1 MIFNR
6 LRTRRPTTAPSGG
19 CPYAHAHTAP
29 HPAPAAADPVPPGPR
44 LPPAPAAGRLP
55 AVPAAGQLP
64 PVPPPF
70 TDPAQAAEFIRQF
83 HREQPAAGAPESR
96 LRAVREEIDRTGS
109 YRHTPAELA
118 YGAKLAWRNAAR
130 CIGRL
135 YWRSLVVRDLRH
147 LSAPDDIAAECFEH
161 LRVAGNGGRIRP
173 VVSVFAPDRPG
184 RPAARIL
191 NQQLVRYAGH
201 RDGDGPAA
209 GAVVGDPAG
218 AALTARARALGW
230 KCAEDR
236 FEPLPLLLQERPGE
250 RPHWYELPDDTTLEV
265 PLSHPEHG
273 WFAELGLRWYAVPA
287 ISDMTLEIGGVRYPT
302 APFNGW
308 YMGTEIG
315 ARNLADADRYDMLGT
330 VAERLGLDTS
340 SERTLWRDRALVELN
355 IAVLHS
361 FQEAGVTIADHHTE
375 SERFLKHVAQ
385 ERRLGRPTPADWSW
399 IVPPVSGGLTPVY
412 HRYYDPVD
420 EEQRP
425 AFLAREPW

>member
-1 MIFNR
+1 M
-6 LRTRRPTTAPSGG
+6 PTPHWPGPQLPS
-19 CPYAHAHTAP
+19 
-29 HPAPAAADPVPPGPR
+29 APA
-44 LPPAPAAGRLP
+44 
-55 AVPAAGQLP
+55 
-64 PVPPPF
+64 PF
-70 TDPAQAAEFIRQF
+70 TDPDRAAEFIRQF
-83 HREQPAAGAPESR
+83 HREQPAAGDPEPR
-96 LRAVREEIDRTGS
+96 LGAVREEIDRTGS

-147 LSAPDDIAAECFEH
+147 LSAADDIAAECFEH
-161 LRVAGNGGRIRP
+161 LRLAGNGGRIRP

-201 RDGDGPAA
+201 RVD

-218 AALTARARALGW
+218 TALAARARELGW

-236 FEPLPLLLQERPGE
+236 FEALPLLVQERPGE
-250 RPHWYELPDDTTLEV
+250 RPRWYELPDDTTLEV
-265 PLSHPEHG
+265 PLSHPEHT

-340 SERTLWRDRALVELN
+340 SDRTLWRDRALVELN

-385 ERRLGRPTPADWSW
+385 EQRLGRPTPADWSW

-420 EEQRP
+420 PEQRP